1 MEDIKDR
8 IQAFMEEAGRP
19 ISFKDL
25 TQAFGVE
32 RHERDEF
39 KKCIKGMAAEGLL
52 IKTRDGRYGLPLKM
66 NLVTGTL
73 SCHADGFG
81 FVCPG
86 GGETDV
92 FVNPRRM
99 SGAMHGDTVMARVEG
114 QRGGGKREGSIIRVL
129 NRAHKLVVGRFETA
143 KGFSVVIPSDE
154 KILERIIIPGK
165 EKNGAV
171 HGMIVVAEIEKW
183 PTKNSGPS
191 GRIVEVIGDPQD
203 ADVEAEVIL
212 RKFGL
217 PGRFPREVVAEAK
230 NIPSE
235 VSAHDISGRVDLRGF
250 TTITIDGES
259 ARDFD
264 DAVSLERT
272 GQGYRLRVSI
282 ADVSHYVRPS
292 TVLDREAYERST
304 SVYFPDRCV
313 PMLPEALSNGICSLN
328 PRVDRL
334 TMTAELEFDGS
345 GTVVKK
351 RLYESVIKSAE
362 RMTYTNVK
370 KLLREE
376 DSELSIRYQH
386 IINDLRLMEELAL
399 KLMARRRDAG
409 SIDFDLPEPEI
420 IIGIEGTVED
430 IVRAERHIAHKMI
443 EEFMLAANRAVAEEF
458 SSRSLPF
465 LYRVHASPSQES
477 IDEFKEFVAAFG
489 IHLDMDKGPKAM
501 QAVLKSVEGRP
512 EERLIN
518 HVLLRSM
525 KQAVYSPD
533 NVGHFGLA
541 FKDYGHF
548 TSPIRRYP
556 DLVVHRL
563 VRLLINGKYTQAEAQ
578 RMEALL
584 PETATHTSGR
594 ERKAMEAEREIADL
608 KKCQFMK
615 DKTGQTYDGFI
626 SGVTGF
632 GLFVELKEYFV
643 EGLVHVSMLSNDY
656 YIFDDKRHTLR
667 GERTGA
673 AFKVGDPVTVRIA
686 RVDIERRRIDLVMEE
701 DALTAAKG
709 AGAVKTNGKA
719 AAVRPGKSR
728 VQKTDASKG
737 KSTGRRKKGR

>member
-8 IQAFMEEAGRP
+8 IQGFMEQIGRP
-19 ISFKDL
+19 VSFNDL
-25 TQAFGVE
+25 TRALGVE
-32 RHERDEF
+32 RPERDGL
-39 KKCIKGMAAEGLL
+39 KKCVKGMESEGLL

-66 NLVTGTL
+66 NLVTGVL

-99 SGAMHGDTVMARVEG
+99 GGAMHGDTVMARVEG

-129 NRAHKLVVGRFETA
+129 NRVHKLIVGRFETA

-154 KILERIIIPGK
+154 KVLERIIIPGK

-183 PTKNSGPS
+183 PTKNAGPS
-191 GRIVEVIGDPQD
+191 GRVVEVIGDPQD

-217 PGRFPREVVAEAK
+217 LNRFPREVVAEAK
-230 NIPSE
+230 EIPSE
-235 VSAHDISGRVDLRGF
+235 VSVHDIRGRVDLRGF

-264 DAVSLERT
+264 DAVSIERT
-272 GQGYRLRVSI
+272 IHGYRLRVSI

-292 TVLDREAYERST
+292 TGLDREAYGRST

-334 TMTAELEFDGS
+334 TMTAELEFDGA
-345 GTVVKK
+345 GEVVKK

-362 RMTYTNVK
+362 RMTYTDVK
-370 KLLREE
+370 KILKDE
-376 DSELSIRYQH
+376 DAVLSSRYTH
-386 IINDLRLMEELAL
+386 IIADLRVMEELAL
-399 KLMARRRDAG
+399 KLMARRREAG

-430 IVRAERHIAHKMI
+430 IVRAQRHIAHKMI
-443 EEFMLAANRAVAEEF
+443 EEFMLAANKAVASEF

-489 IHLDMDKGPKAM
+489 IHLDTGKGPKAM
-501 QAVLKSVEGRP
+501 QAVLKVVEGRP

-533 NVGHFGLA
+533 NLGHFGLA

-563 VRLLINGKYTQAEAQ
+563 VRLLINGKYTKAEAE

-584 PETATHTSGR
+584 PEIATHTSGR
-594 ERKAMEAEREIADL
+594 ERKAMEAEREISDL

-643 EGLVHVSMLSNDY
+643 EGLVHVTMLSNDY

-667 GERTGA
+667 GERTGK
-673 AFKVGDPVTVRIA
+673 AFKVGDPVTVRIVK
-686 RVDIERRRIDLVMEE
+686 VDIERRRIDLVMEA
-701 DALTAAKG
+701 DALTPVKG
-709 AGAVKTNGKA
+709 MGAVKTKGKTA
-719 AAVRPGKSR
+719 PARPGVGR
-728 VQKTDASKG
+728 VQKPGAGKG
-737 KSTGRRKKGR
+737 KRPGRRKKGG